1 MSQFGPY
8 QQHKYSNQPFTPIN
22 PSGTPAAQSTGV
34 LAEVRQGE
42 LNRAHESAMQQRQLA
57 QQGAQFDA
65 QMAAEQEKF
74 EWTRKQAEAEDR
86 RVKQMQENRRQA
98 REEAMRLVHAKRGQV
113 LGDLAGMD
121 DRRRE
126 LDREYASH
134 EEASVLLNELQ
145 LYTRALTDPNQG
157 ALMKEVRKNMME
169 VLGGKRRTVEATLG
183 RAATAALNA
192 IRESAAQGSTSM
204 LLPNKPGELVEPVP
218 GRLKGILGGFLGG
231 ASPNP
236 AVRMAAVG
244 NLARS
249 VSGDPPGV
257 QNPEAVIER
266 VSLAVGRELSGGDEE
281 RAARIAEFLGAS
293 LRAATTDGD
302 DAAHRQTIRDTYE
315 KLTKEPGA
323 DGRGVSPEVLY
334 AAVVA
339 ISDLSAGFSG
349 VMGKLGTSAEGRTL
363 AAELEPHAEEAAR
376 YLAGLGAPQQAF
388 FGKMRLAGDV
398 VGLALSEGVDPATG
412 QPKSGFTNPWTALDD
427 PSPKIEAATRTALV
441 HIASDPSI
449 EPEHLDNLLK
459 DLDEDMRDVVVNA
472 FMTLRPQVM
481 AELMSPRFAPLLER
495 YGDDFARWADP
506 KAEGDGRDFAA
517 SLGDLNDVIGS
528 RYREVGTSQ
537 RRIRSEQEGLASEF
551 DRMQARSTGLT
562 SGQAVAQFLMQAIES
577 GDEAPPELIEMLLS
591 SE

>member
-236 AVRMAAVG
+236 AVRTAAVG